1 MSNYPMT
8 EQVNCLVGNLL
19 AGGDSVFLPEVG
31 TLYIAQRAAHK
42 ISKRMVA
49 PPCRVVAFTSQEKG
63 LSLVARIAHVAAC
76 DETVAQDVYGR
87 WLTNIRKND
96 ALVMEGVGTLHGQ
109 LFKMDATFDVRL
121 NPQGHTPIRIRRS
134 HCMDWTLWVGVCT
147 ILCVVA
153 GVGYWWFFIQPQ
165 TISVSSGQKVVE
177 LKQNTDRPMI
187 DTTVVES
194 SLVKSTPN
202 VVQPAESVVES
213 KLTTLPNPEPT
224 TPAEAA
230 ALVSGHKYVVLGVYS
245 TFENAVR
252 AVTEAAQ
259 AKSPLTCGIY
269 RFGAK
274 FLVSPFESVDQETC
288 TLFIRAHA
296 DNYPAMW
303 TYTAR

>member
-8 EQVNCLVGNLL
+8 EQVNRLVGNLL
-19 AGGDSVFLPEVG
+19 AGGGSVFLPEVG

-63 LSLVARIAHVAAC
+63 ISLVARIARVAAC
-76 DETVAQDVYGR
+76 DQTVAQDVYGR
-87 WLTNIRKND
+87 WLANVRKND
-96 ALVMEGVGTLHGQ
+96 ALVMEGVGTLRGQ
-109 LFKMDATFDVRL
+109 LFKMDAAFDLRL

-134 HCMDWTLWVGVCT
+134 HRMDWTLWVGICT

-153 GVGYWWFFIQPQ
+153 GVGYWWFFIQSQPA
-165 TISVSSGQKVVE
+165 SVVSEQRVIAV
-177 LKQNTDRPMI
+177 KQNADRPTV
-187 DTTVVES
+187 DTTVVTPASVE
-194 SLVKSTPN
+194 STPS
-202 VVQPAESVVES
+202 VAQPSEAVAES
-213 KLTTLPNPEPT
+213 KPT
-224 TPAEAA
+224 TTPKTEISTPTEAA

-245 TFENAVR
+245 TFDNAVR
-252 AVTEAAQ
+252 AVAQ
-259 AKSPLTCGIY
+259 AAKAKSSLTCGIY

-274 FLVSPFESVDQETC
+274 FLVSPFESTDQETC

-296 DNYPAMW
+296 DSYPDMW